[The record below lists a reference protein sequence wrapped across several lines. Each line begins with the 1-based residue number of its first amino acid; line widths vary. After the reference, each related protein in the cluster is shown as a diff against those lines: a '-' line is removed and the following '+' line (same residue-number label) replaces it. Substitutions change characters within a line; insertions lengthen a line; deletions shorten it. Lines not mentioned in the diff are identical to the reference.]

1 MSAKPREAIN
11 QSEMLAEK
19 KKKRVE
25 GGINGVGCARHD
37 ISLCNPFR
45 SQEEECI
52 IRRGGIVGE

>member
-11 QSEMLAEK
+11 QREMLAEK
-19 KKKRVE
+19 KKRGE

>member
-11 QSEMLAEK
+11 QREMLAEK

-25 GGINGVGCARHD
+25 GGIKGVGCARHD